1 MFKIQ
6 IFLARLRIV
15 EDSYIFS
22 WVKNIYPKLSPYF
35 YTFFARSSGGKLQLP
50 DEYLALDGN
59 SLATDDLLQLGKG
72 MYKVGT
78 TRDVAVGVQNIEI
91 K

>member
-1 MFKIQ
+1 MIINDIYLGGPGSTWKIHGL
-6 IFLARLRIV
+6 IH
-15 EDSYIFS
+15 SY
-22 WVKNIYPKLSPYF
+22 IYPKLSPYF
-35 YTFFARSSGGKLQLP
+35 YIFFAPSSGGKLQLP

-78 TRDVAVGVQNIEI
+78 T
-91 K
+91 

>member
-1 MFKIQ
+1 MKTH
-6 IFLARLRIV
+6 IFLAGLRISIQ
-15 EDSYIFS
+15 SYHHISIHFLH
-22 WVKNIYPKLSPYF
+22 VL
-35 YTFFARSSGGKLQLP
+35 SSGGKLQLP

-78 TRDVAVGVQNIEI
+78 TWDVAVGVQNIEI